1 MLSILTTTPR
11 TRKQMLQTPPTL
23 TRSGTS
29 LHRQVYLVLRERLL
43 AGAFAARE
51 QLPPEPALCEQFG
64 VSRITLRRAVAE
76 LVADGLLERIQ
87 GRGTF
92 VTARAQEPRGR
103 SEGYVDDIRQISA
116 DTTLKVIEY
125 ANMAAPPWVAARLA
139 IAAGEPVQRS
149 VRLRLRHGVPVVLL
163 TAWVPGR
170 WSQTISRADLGRH
183 SLNELLAERG
193 VRFGRVTQEIGAG
206 LADPLQAQ
214 RLEVAVGAALLLVD
228 RTVHDKQGAPVEY
241 LSMALSAQRS
251 RMVIDTP
258 AELVEHVSS
267 GRIVHVGPAAARS
280 QQPGKPARRRS
291 AAA

>member
-1 MLSILTTTPR
+1 MLSIQTTTPPS
-11 TRKQMLQTPPTL
+11 KQMLQTPAL
-23 TRSGTS
+23 TRTGTS
-29 LHRQVYLVLRERLL
+29 LHRQVYLVLRDRLL
-43 AGAFAARE
+43 GGAFAPRE

-64 VSRITLRRAVAE
+64 VSRITLRRAVAD

-116 DTTLKVIEY
+116 DTTLKVVEF
-125 ANMAAPPWVAARLA
+125 ANMAAPPWVGTRLG
-139 IAAGEPVQRS
+139 IAAGELVQRS
-149 VRLRLRHGVPVVLL
+149 VRLRLRHGVPVALL
-163 TAWVPGR
+163 TAWVPNR
-170 WSQTISRADLGRH
+170 WSQAISRADLGRR
-183 SLNELLAERG
+183 SLNELLADRG
-193 VRFGRVTQEIGAG
+193 VRFGRVMQEIGAG

-214 RLEVAVGAALLLVD
+214 RLDVAVGAALLLVE

-267 GRIVHVGPAAARS
+267 GRIVHVGGARPKKKDLAS
-280 QQPGKPARRRS
+280 RTGPS
-291 AAA
+291 